1 MPREKIGREEL
12 YGHTTE
18 KQQKAIKTLHSAP
31 EIEYSLKK
39 KKEMPRLWKQKV
51 FCLCTSGYFVFYLPT
66 FYLGKTAYT
75 NAEIRT
81 KGS

>member
-39 KKEMPRLWKQKV
+39 KKRCQGFENKK
-51 FCLCTSGYFVFYLPT
+51 YFACAPQAILYSTYLPST
-66 FYLGKTAYT
+66 
-75 NAEIRT
+75 
-81 KGS
+81 